1 MSGPNK
7 RGHGDGGIDAR
18 GANTWRLRYRI
29 NGRRFT
35 KTVQGTRAQAQ
46 KALRDLLHAADT
58 GAHVEPAEITVAQWA
73 NQWIAIG
80 CPGRKKKKAGRRS
93 VERYSQLLRYH
104 VLPVLG
110 SRRLQQLQ
118 AVEIDQLYAALAERE
133 VGPQTQLMVHIIF
146 GACLSAAKRKRLLI
160 SNPMEYVEQVPSA
173 GESDHGMVLDADGL
187 RRLLDGF
194 RGTVL
199 FPIVATAAFTGAR
212 RNEILA
218 LRWSDLDPVNKT
230 LRIERAFEG
239 ETGVIKGPKTER
251 GKRTI
256 GIDGDLV
263 ALMLAERD
271 KYRRLQAGVPDG
283 ADVDLS
289 LIVLPE
295 EALMFPS
302 PVGGSADL
310 TRPRSP
316 RGITK
321 GFAYQAR
328 KLGFDGLRFH
338 DLRGSHE
345 TALLDA
351 GEPVHVVAARCGHDP
366 AVLLKSYAKW
376 TKKADMSAAATISK
390 IFEGILG

>member
-1 MSGPNK
+1 MRGPSK

-18 GANTWRLRYRI
+18 GENTWRLRYRI
-29 NGRRFT
+29 NGRRYT
-35 KTVQGTRAQAQ
+35 KTVEGTKAQAQ
-46 KALRDLLHAADT
+46 KALRDLLHTGDT
-58 GAHVEPAEITVAQWA
+58 GAHVEPDKITVGGWVE
-73 NQWIAIG
+73 QWIAIG

-118 AVEIDQLYAALAERE
+118 AVEIDRLYAALAERE
-133 VGPQTQLMVHIIF
+133 VGPQTQVMVHIVF

-256 GIDGDLV
+256 VIDGDLV
-263 ALMLAERD
+263 ALLLAERE
-271 KYRRLQAGVPDG
+271 KYRRLLAGVSDS

-295 EALMFPS
+295 DALMFPS
-302 PVGGSADL
+302 PLGGSADL

-321 GFAYQAR
+321 GFAHRAR

-366 AVLLKSYAKW
+366 STLLKSYAKW
-376 TKKADMSAAATISK
+376 TKKADDRAAATIGK
-390 IFEGILG
+390 IFKGIL

>member
-1 MSGPNK
+1 
-7 RGHGDGGIDAR
+7 
-18 GANTWRLRYRI
+18 
-29 NGRRFT
+29 
-35 KTVQGTRAQAQ
+35 
-46 KALRDLLHAADT
+46 
-58 GAHVEPAEITVAQWA
+58 
-73 NQWIAIG
+73 
-80 CPGRKKKKAGRRS
+80 
-93 VERYSQLLRYH
+93 
-104 VLPVLG
+104 
-110 SRRLQQLQ
+110 
-118 AVEIDQLYAALAERE
+118 
-133 VGPQTQLMVHIIF
+133 MVHIIF

-263 ALMLAERD
+263 ALLLTERD

-295 EALMFPS
+295 DALMFPS
-302 PVGGSADL
+302 PLGASADL

-376 TKKADMSAAATISK
+376 TKKADMSTVATIGK
-390 IFEGILG
+390 IFKGILG